1 MAGRCAGAGRR
12 LAGPTHGRTN
22 TPSFDQGHRTR
33 APVTVATFVLDTNTV
48 IDYFKGRGKV
58 ADRLL
63 AVAPREIALPAIAA
77 YEVWV
82 GVLGSQHAKRR
93 QSQYEQ
99 FLSVIEVISFDS
111 AISRRAAEIRIALE
125 RRGEAIGPLDT
136 LIAGT
141 AL

>member
-1 MAGRCAGAGRR
+1 M
-12 LAGPTHGRTN
+12 
-22 TPSFDQGHRTR
+22 
-33 APVTVATFVLDTNTV
+33 FVLDTNTV

-63 AVAPREIALPAIAA
+63 AVPPRDIALPAIAA

-82 GVLGSQHAKRR
+82 GVMGSQNAKRR

-99 FLSVIEVISFDS
+99 FLSAIEVIPFDS
-111 AISRRAAEIRIALE
+111 ATSRRAAELRHTLE
-125 RRGEAIGPLDT
+125 RRGESIGPLDM

-141 AL
+141 ALACGAALVTRNVKEFGRIAELEVVNWYD